1 MILFLCYSCGVNS
14 ALLLHLIMI
23 FRAIIFIVINY
34 SFRPWC
40 ERAFRVKKDL
50 YALKQEIRDL
60 FLIFQIP
67 VINIQAKII
76 PALFTLLGAIFSCT
90 NYFRVIFT
98 GGMGKNG
105 STIAVS

>member
-1 MILFLCYSCGVNS
+1 MISFC
-14 ALLLHLIMI
+14 LLAHAAVYAAIM
-23 FRAIIFIVINY
+23 
-34 SFRPWC
+34 
-40 ERAFRVKKDL
+40 
-50 YALKQEIRDL
+50 KQDIRDL

-67 VINIQAKII
+67 VMNIQAKII
-76 PALFTLLGAIFSCT
+76 PALFTLLGAVFSCT